1 VSQAF
6 SSVRVLDFSQV
17 VAGPYATQLFNM
29 LGAEIIK
36 IEQPDSGDQMRALT
50 AAEGSRHPTLS
61 PGFMTCNY
69 GKKSIAINLKSA
81 DARAV
86 ILRIAASADV
96 VVENF
101 RAGVIDKLGF
111 GYDEL
116 RKVKPDIIYCS
127 ISGYGQQGPGAGKPA
142 YDSAIQAASG
152 MMACTGHPETGPT
165 RTSYLPIDMSTGITA
180 AFAIASALF
189 RRSVTGEGQYLDV
202 AMFDA
207 GISLQ
212 ASHFARYFMG
222 EPEAGLTGNKSPS
235 RLPTADAFE
244 TADGHI
250 LLAALNEGQAQALM
264 RGIGL
269 EAMLDDPRFHDN
281 ASRAANASAVRE
293 AIGVAMKRQGSD
305 AWVEILEAVRVPAAK
320 VRSISDV
327 CEDPQLEYRNII
339 VDVPLQDSAEEKT
352 KLVGAA
358 FTANVDGPE
367 VPGAPPEIGQHGDE
381 VLRML
386 GYSDDEIAGL
396 RLI

>member
-1 VSQAF
+1 MSQAF
-6 SSVRVLDFSQV
+6 STIRILDFSQV
-17 VAGPYATQLFNM
+17 ISGPYATQLLNM
-29 LGAEIIK
+29 LGADVIK
-36 IEQPDSGDQMRALT
+36 IEQPGTGDQMRT
-50 AAEGSRHPTLS
+50 VMAAEGSRHPTLS

-81 DARAV
+81 DARDV

-101 RAGVIDKLGF
+101 RAGVIDRLGF

-127 ISGYGQQGPGAGKPA
+127 ISGYGQQGPAAGKPA

-165 RTSYLPIDMSTGITA
+165 RTSYLPIDVSTGITA

-269 EAMLDDPRFHDN
+269 AAMLDDPKFHDN

-293 AIGVAMKRQGSD
+293 AISVAMKRRGSD

-327 CEDPQLEYRNII
+327 CEDPQLNSRNII
-339 VDVPLQDSAEEKT
+339 VDVPLPGSAIETT
-352 KLVGAA
+352 KLIGAA
-358 FTANVDGPE
+358 FTANADGPN
-367 VPGAPPEIGQHGDE
+367 VPGAPPEIGQHGE
-381 VLRML
+381 EILRTL